1 MDEPPAEPV
10 ADPDP
15 ELEALQSAVG
25 ADPVEVLRTGDELH
39 AALVRGAL
47 VDAGI
52 PAAVWSSGF
61 GGYFGHASSG
71 TAFGHRVM
79 VHKEDEA
86 EARELV
92 ASEFEGKPGR

>member
-1 MDEPPAEPV
+1 MLTTGS
-10 ADPDP
+10 
-15 ELEALQSAVG
+15 ELQ
-25 ADPVEVLRTGDELH
+25 

-61 GGYFGHASSG
+61 GAYFGHASSG

-79 VHKEDEA
+79 VHKDDEA
-86 EARELV
+86 EARALIATEV
-92 ASEFEGKPGR
+92 EERPGR